1 KRTYTLDQ
9 DRGSAT
15 PEGGPRVEIPVGT
28 HDLVSLLYAVRTFEL
43 TPGRQNAISILVN
56 NRPMTLRI
64 TALPRET
71 VDLAGQKIPAIQLS
85 LTTDDPQSDKYQ
97 FRAWVSDDSRRLP
110 LRFSAVTELGLV
122 RAELAIIPTP
132 SH

>member
-1 KRTYTLDQ
+1 M
-9 DRGSAT
+9 
-15 PEGGPRVEIPVGT
+15 EIPVGT

-71 VDLAGQKIPAIQLS
+71 VNLAGQKIPAIQLS

-110 LRFSAVTELGLV
+110 LRFTAVTELGLV
-122 RAELAIIPTP
+122 RAELAILPTT